1 MVRRY
6 IGIRDDYTVFYSERS
21 IQRPTNIVN
30 VILPIKPLMKKYK
43 FYKLSDLLTIVKSS
57 IMKYLIN
64 EEDIT
69 SPAKHITTTDTY
81 VYLDYYDFKVKFY
94 VGNEKYLYDK
104 IQVGEDDKL
113 TPEEIEQSIIDNYN
127 DYDVESTKLFKN
139 YLLLSLFE
147 NIDYNK
153 FIDGG
158 LYDVDNNK
166 LVRYEGKVK
175 NGEFYIVLK
184 SKPLIGND

>member
-1 MVRRY
+1 L
-6 IGIRDDYTVFYSERS
+6 FRS
-21 IQRPTNIVN
+21 
-30 VILPIKPLMKKYK
+30 
-43 FYKLSDLLTIVKSS
+43 
-57 IMKYLIN
+57 
-64 EEDIT
+64 
-69 SPAKHITTTDTY
+69 
-81 VYLDYYDFKVKFY
+81 
-94 VGNEKYLYDK
+94 
-104 IQVGEDDKL
+104 
-113 TPEEIEQSIIDNYN
+113 
-127 DYDVESTKLFKN
+127 

-184 SKPLIGND
+184 SKPMIGNE